1 MVEQAADAGGGG
13 PVGIAEGLGEVDV
26 VGVEV
31 VAALDDDRLEDL
43 KRKINPTIIFPP
55 QKKKIK
61 MAKTLVYWW
70 FEALLYV

>member
-1 MVEQAADAGGGG
+1 MDEEVAVAGGGG
-13 PVGIAEGLGEVDV
+13 PGGIVEGLGEVDV
-26 VGVEV
+26 VGVEL

-43 KRKINPTIIFPP
+43 KRKFKLLTFILS
-55 QKKKIK
+55 KKKIK